1 MYAHIADISGLY
13 ILPLFHAALSFRTLH
28 KYKILRARKHHLYSN
43 LVVVFP
49 FRITLFPTPLFEI
62 FCSKLKKMVY
72 FVEHEQFSVVQGTFR
87 FQFCVLIIRAKTKEE
102 TLTLCQFKQV

>member
-1 MYAHIADISGLY
+1 
-13 ILPLFHAALSFRTLH
+13 
-28 KYKILRARKHHLYSN
+28 
-43 LVVVFP
+43 
-49 FRITLFPTPLFEI
+49 
-62 FCSKLKKMVY
+62 MVY